1 MARKSVKKQARKAA
15 PAKAERSSRG
25 RVVTYRISEAE
36 LQLIQKAA
44 DREPLARFSRR
55 AVLDAAAKAKK

>member
-1 MARKSVKKQARKAA
+1 MPRKSVRKQGKKAV

-25 RVVTYRISEAE
+25 RPVTYRISEAE

-55 AVLDAAAKAKK
+55 AALDAAAKAKK